1 MSVPFFPVAL
11 HDLAGKIDIH
21 KLEPPDF
28 NLGKVRVRSARVN
41 HPGSCVGYR
50 LLTSR
55 GSIAFL
61 PDHEPYDFLHSARAV
76 SANRPDTAK
85 RAEEERA
92 ALVAFLE
99 ACDVL
104 ILDAQYTND
113 EYKNRVSWGHG
124 SLGSAIALA
133 RDARV
138 RKLVL
143 FHHDPTH
150 DDAKIDNML
159 KEARELAEK
168 TGQSLEVEAAREGAE
183 LAL

>member
-1 MSVPFFPVAL
+1 MEEG
-11 HDLAGKIDIH
+11 LA
-21 KLEPPDF
+21 
-28 NLGKVRVRSARVN
+28 V
-41 HPGSCVGYR
+41 
-50 LLTSR
+50 
-55 GSIAFL
+55 
-61 PDHEPYDFLHSARAV
+61 
-76 SANRPDTAK
+76 
-85 RAEEERA
+85 
-92 ALVAFLE
+92 
-99 ACDVL
+99 
-104 ILDAQYTND
+104 
-113 EYKNRVSWGHG
+113 
-124 SLGSAIALA
+124 ALA